1 MRYFFTIAYKGT
13 NYHGWQKQPN
23 AIGVQQIVEDVFS
36 TILNQ
41 KSEIVG
47 SGRTDSGVHATAQVF
62 QFDFTGE
69 QKDAEQLLYKAN
81 KMLPKDVAL
90 KHVWQVKD
98 EAHARFDATSRAY
111 QYHIV
116 TEKNP
121 FAIDQAY
128 FFTYDLAIDKM
139 NLAAVK
145 LLNYQDFESFSKV
158 KTDVF
163 TFNCDIIEAFWKQEP
178 ESLVFHIK
186 ANRFLRGM
194 VRAIVGTLLD
204 VGQNKISIEEF
215 ENIIKAKDRN
225 SAGRAVPANGLFLTE
240 VQYPKDIYL

>member
-23 AIGVQQIVEDVFS
+23 AMGVQQKIEEVFS

-62 QFDFTGE
+62 QFDFSGE
-69 QKDAEQLLYKAN
+69 HKDAEQLLYKAN

-90 KHVWQVKD
+90 KHVSQVKD

-128 FFTYDLAIDKM
+128 FFKQKLAVEKM
-139 NLAAVK
+139 NLAAEK

-163 TFNCDIIEAFWKQEP
+163 TFNCDIFEAFWKQERD
-178 ESLVFHIK
+178 SLVFHIK

-204 VGQNKISIEEF
+204 VGQRKLDIEAF
-215 ENIIKAKDRN
+215 EAIIKAKDRKL
-225 SAGRAVPANGLFLTE
+225 AGRAVPAHGLYLTE
-240 VQYPKDIYL
+240 VQYPKEIYL

>member
-1 MRYFFTIAYKGT
+1 MRYFYTIAYKGT

-23 AIGVQQIVEDVFS
+23 AVGVQQKIEEVFS

-41 KSEIVG
+41 KAEIVG

-62 QFDFTGE
+62 HFDCPRE
-69 QKDAEQLLYKAN
+69 LDAEQLLYKAN

-90 KHVWQVKD
+90 KQVRQVKG
-98 EAHARFDATSRAY
+98 ETHARFDAISRSY

-116 TEKNP
+116 FEKDP

-128 FFTYDLAIDKM
+128 FFTQELNLEKM
-139 NLAAVK
+139 NLASEK
-145 LLNYQDFESFSKV
+145 LLNYQDFECFSKV

-163 TFNCDIIEAFWKQEP
+163 TFNCDIVEAFWKQE
-178 ESLVFHIK
+178 EGSLVFHIK

-194 VRAIVGTLLD
+194 VRAIVGTLLE
-204 VGQNKISIEEF
+204 VGQNKINVHDF
-215 ENIIKAKDRN
+215 EQIIRSKNRQA
-225 SAGRAVPANGLFLTE
+225 AGRSVPANGLYLTE
-240 VQYPKDIYL
+240 VRYPDNIYL

>member
-23 AIGVQQIVEDVFS
+23 AIGVQQKVEDVFS

-62 QFDFTGE
+62 QFDFSGE
-69 QKDAEQLLYKAN
+69 QKDVEQLLYKAN

-139 NLAAVK
+139 NLAAEK

-163 TFNCDIIEAFWKQEP
+163 TFNCDIFEAFWKQEQD
-178 ESLVFHIK
+178 SLVFYIK

-194 VRAIVGTLLD
+194 VRAIVGTLLE

>member
-23 AIGVQQIVEDVFS
+23 AVGVQQKIEEVFS

-41 KSEIVG
+41 PTEILG

-62 QFDFTGE
+62 HVDYHGDLE
-69 QKDAEQLLYKAN
+69 AEQLLFKVN
-81 KMLPKDVAL
+81 KMLPHDVAL
-90 KHVWQVKD
+90 KHVRRVKD
-98 EAHARFDATSRAY
+98 EAHARFDAISRAY

-116 TEKNP
+116 TYKNP

-128 FFTYDLAIDKM
+128 IFAQNLDIAKM
-139 NLAAVK
+139 NLASEK

-158 KTDVF
+158 KTDVY
-163 TFNCDIIEAFWKQEP
+163 TFNCDIFEAFWKQEHDV
-178 ESLVFHIK
+178 LVFHIK

-204 VGQNKISIEEF
+204 VGQNRISVEEF
-215 ENIIKAKDRN
+215 ENIIKAKDRK
-225 SAGRAVPANGLFLTE
+225 SAGRAVPPEGLFLTE
-240 VQYPKDIYL
+240 VNYPQNIYI

>member
-1 MRYFFTIAYKGT
+1 MRYFFTLAYKGT
-13 NYHGWQKQPN
+13 QYHGWQRQPN
-23 AIGVQQIVEDVFS
+23 AIGVQQKVEEVFS

-41 KSEIVG
+41 KVEIVG

-62 QFDFTGE
+62 HCDFTNE
-69 QKDAEQLLYKAN
+69 QMDASQLLFKAN

-90 KHVWQVKD
+90 KHARQVKN

-116 TEKNP
+116 AEKNP

-128 FFTYDLAIDKM
+128 FFTHELALDKM
-139 NLAAVK
+139 NIAAKK

-163 TFNCDIIEAFWKQEP
+163 TFNCDIFEAFWKQEQ

-186 ANRFLRGM
+186 ASRFLRGM

-204 VGQNKISIEEF
+204 VGQNKITIEDF
-215 ENIIKAKDRN
+215 EHIIKAKDRK
-225 SAGRAVPANGLFLTE
+225 SAGRAVPANGLYLTE
-240 VQYPKDIYL
+240 VNYPTDIYL

>member
-13 NYHGWQKQPN
+13 QYHGWQKQPN
-23 AIGVQQIVEDVFS
+23 AIGVQQKIEEVFS

-62 QFDFTGE
+62 HFDYSGE
-69 QKDAEQLLYKAN
+69 LDPLQLVFKAN

-90 KHVWQVKD
+90 KHAKLVKE
-98 EAHARFDATSRAY
+98 EAHARFDAESRAY

-128 FFTYDLAIDKM
+128 FFTQELAIEKM
-139 NLAAVK
+139 NLAAEK

-163 TFNCDIIEAFWKQEP
+163 TFNCSIFEAIWKQEVD
-178 ESLVFHIK
+178 SLVFHIK

-204 VGQNKISIEEF
+204 VGQHKISIENF
-215 ENIIKAKDRN
+215 EEIIKAKNRK
-225 SAGRAVPANGLFLTE
+225 SAGRAVPAHGLYLTE

>member
-1 MRYFFTIAYKGT
+1 M
-13 NYHGWQKQPN
+13 
-23 AIGVQQIVEDVFS
+23 GVQQLVEDVFS

-41 KSEIVG
+41 KAEIVG

-62 QFDFTGE
+62 HCDFTNE
-69 QKDAEQLLYKAN
+69 QMEAHQLLFKAN

-90 KHVWQVKD
+90 KHVRQVKE
-98 EAHARFDATSRAY
+98 EAHARFEATSRAY

-128 FFTYDLAIDKM
+128 IFTQKLAVEKM
-139 NLAAVK
+139 NSAAEK

-163 TFNCDIIEAFWKQEP
+163 TFNCDIFEAFWKQEP

-215 ENIIKAKDRN
+215 ENIVQLKNRK
-225 SAGRAVPANGLFLTE
+225 SAGRAVPANGLYLTE
-240 VQYPKDIYL
+240 VNYPTDIYL

>member
-1 MRYFFTIAYKGT
+1 MRFFFTIAYKGS

-23 AIGVQQIVEDVFS
+23 AIGVQEKVEEVFS

-41 KSEIVG
+41 KAEIVG

-62 QFDFTGE
+62 HFDCSDKLE
-69 QKDAEQLLYKAN
+69 PEQLLFKSN
-81 KMLPKDVAL
+81 KMLPKDVVL
-90 KHVWQVKD
+90 MHVRQVKD
-98 EAHARFDATSRAY
+98 EAHARFDAISRAY
-111 QYHIV
+111 EYHIV

-128 FFTYDLAIDKM
+128 FFTQDLSLEKM
-139 NLAAVK
+139 NLAAEK
-145 LLNYQDFESFSKV
+145 LLKYQDFESFSKV

-163 TFNCDIIEAFWKQEP
+163 TFNCDIFEAFWKQEQDA
-178 ESLVFHIK
+178 LVFYIK

-204 VGQNKISIEEF
+204 VGQNKITVEDF
-215 ENIIKAKDRN
+215 ESIIKSRN
-225 SAGRAVPANGLFLTE
+225 RKSAGRSVSANGLYLTE
-240 VQYPKDIYL
+240 VKYPEDIYL

>member
-13 NYHGWQKQPN
+13 QYHGWQKQPN
-23 AIGVQQIVEDVFS
+23 AIGVQQKVEEVFS
-36 TILNQ
+36 TIYNQ
-41 KSEIVG
+41 KVEIVG

-62 QFDFTGE
+62 HCDFSNE
-69 QKDAEQLLYKAN
+69 LEPEELVFKAN

-90 KHVWQVKD
+90 KHVRQVKE
-98 EAHARFDATSRAY
+98 EAHARFDAISRAY

-128 FFTYDLAIDKM
+128 FFTLELAIEKM
-139 NLAAVK
+139 NLAAEK
-145 LLNYQDFESFSKV
+145 LLSYRDFESFSKV
-158 KTDVF
+158 KTDVY
-163 TFNCDIIEAFWKQEP
+163 TFNCEIFEAFWKQEQ

-204 VGQNKISIEEF
+204 VGQNRISIEDF
-215 ENIIKAKDRN
+215 ENIIKAKDRK
-225 SAGRAVPANGLFLTE
+225 SAGRAVPAHGLFLTE

>member
-23 AIGVQQIVEDVFS
+23 AMGVQQKVEDVFS

-41 KSEIVG
+41 KSDIVG

-62 QFDFTGE
+62 QFDFSGE

-90 KHVWQVKD
+90 MHVWQVKD

-139 NLAAVK
+139 NLAAEK

-163 TFNCDIIEAFWKQEP
+163 TFNCDIFEAFWKQEQD
-178 ESLVFHIK
+178 SLVFHIK

-204 VGQNKISIEEF
+204 VGQNKISIEDF
-215 ENIIKAKDRN
+215 ENIIKAKDRK
-225 SAGRAVPANGLFLTE
+225 SAGRAVPAHGLYLTE

>member
-13 NYHGWQKQPN
+13 QYHGWQKQPN
-23 AIGVQQIVEDVFS
+23 AIGVQQKIEEAFS

-62 QFDFTGE
+62 HFDYSNE
-69 QKDAEQLLYKAN
+69 LEPEQLVFKAN

-90 KHVWQVKD
+90 KHVNLVK
-98 EAHARFDATSRAY
+98 EESHARFDAESRAY

-121 FAIDQAY
+121 FSIDQAY
-128 FFTYDLAIDKM
+128 FFTQELSIEKM
-139 NLAAVK
+139 NSAAEK
-145 LLNYQDFESFSKV
+145 LLDYQDFESFSKV

-163 TFNCDIIEAFWKQEP
+163 TFNCDIFEAFWKQEQD
-178 ESLVFHIK
+178 SLVFHIK

-204 VGQNKISIEEF
+204 VGQNKITIEDF
-215 ENIIKAKDRN
+215 ENIIKAKDRK
-225 SAGRAVPANGLFLTE
+225 SAGRAVPAHGLYLTE
-240 VQYPKDIYL
+240 VQYPKDIYI

>member
-23 AIGVQQIVEDVFS
+23 AIGVQQKVEDVFS

-62 QFDFTGE
+62 QFDFSGE

-128 FFTYDLAIDKM
+128 IFTYDLAIDKM
-139 NLAAVK
+139 NLAAEK

-163 TFNCDIIEAFWKQEP
+163 TFNCDIFEAFWKQEQ

-204 VGQNKISIEEF
+204 VGQNKISIEDF
-215 ENIIKAKDRN
+215 EDIIKAKDRN